1 MNDSPYAPYAPP
13 QHQPQ
18 GPYGGGYVP
27 FVYKPLGWLTTATI
41 VGIIGTVVFGFLQT
55 GTSLAFPD
63 VLKHPA
69 PENLGIILA
78 LGVLGLATSVVSI
91 ATWVLFLVWTNLAA
105 KNVRAFGQEGLSYTP
120 GWCVGWWFIP
130 IMSLY
135 KPFDALREV
144 FKASDPETVGP
155 HATKPWMASTVPT
168 GLLVWWGVYISNGF
182 LGIIIAL
189 SNLDLSGKRAAVTV
203 GPANLITHVLL
214 GVAGIFLIMIM
225 RELAKRQELSWQRL
239 STPSAQA
246 PSPLAYAP
254 APQGPSSPPA
264 NPYL

>member
-13 QHQPQ
+13 QHHNQ

-27 FVYKPLGWLTTATI
+27 FVYKPLGWRTTVTI
-41 VGIIGTVVFGFLQT
+41 VGIIGTVVLGFLQT

-78 LGVLGLATSVVSI
+78 LGVLGLASSAVSI

-105 KNVRAFGQEGLSYTP
+105 KNVRAFGQQGLEYTP
-120 GWCVGWWFIP
+120 GWCVGWWFVP

-155 HATKPWMASTVPT
+155 SATKPWMASTVPAA
-168 GLLVWWGVYISNGF
+168 LLVWWGVYVANGF
-182 LGIIIAL
+182 LGIIIVL

-203 GPANLITHVLL
+203 GPANLITHALL
-214 GVAGIFLIMIM
+214 GVAGLFLILIM
-225 RELAKRQELSWQRL
+225 RELAKRQELAWQRL
-239 STPSAQA
+239 SSAPAQA
-246 PSPLAYAP
+246 QSPVAYAP
-254 APQGPSSPPA
+254 QASASAPA

>member
-1 MNDSPYAPYAPP
+1 MNNPYAPYAPP

-41 VGIIGTVVFGFLQT
+41 VGIVGTVVLGFLQI

-78 LGVLGLATSVVSI
+78 FGVIGVAAGVVSI
-91 ATWVLFLVWTNLAA
+91 GTWVIFLVWTNLAA
-105 KNVRAFGQEGLSYTP
+105 KNVRAFGQEGLTYTP

-135 KPFDALREV
+135 KPLDALREV
-144 FKASDPETVGP
+144 WKASDPETVGP
-155 HATKPWMASTVPT
+155 TATKPWIASTVPMT
-168 GLLVWWGVYISNGF
+168 MLVWWGFYVGKGF
-182 LGIIIAL
+182 IGIIIAL
-189 SNLDLSGKRAAVTV
+189 ANLDLSGKHAVVTV
-203 GPANLITHVLL
+203 GPGSLVPYVLHA
-214 GVAGIFLIMIM
+214 VAGGLLIVIM
-225 RELAKRQELSWQRL
+225 RQLAKRQELSWLRL
-239 STPSAQA
+239 SSAPLQA
-246 PSPLAYAP
+246 PSPVAYAQQ
-254 APQGPSSPPA
+254 ASA